1 MINLSDSD
9 DVMRGSTALADGGK
23 MDEAIGLVQSA
34 IKEQPHDGKLWH
46 ILGTLHRTDQNSAA
60 ALAAL
65 EKALSY
71 QPQNAVL
78 HHAIARVTMEAGMP
92 AVEKF
97 DQARQF
103 APNDGSII
111 MGRSAAQMASGK
123 FDEAIADL
131 ELILASNPLWLEGH
145 DLLSQARWMSGDK
158 TSFTTS
164 FTQALK
170 TNPQNGSLWAKCLDA
185 LLKADRF
192 AEASETVEQARAAL
206 GDSRGLTMYDAI
218 CASELGETKK
228 ADQLFAALAPITE
241 IALAVRHM
249 RHLFRAGHVELAAR
263 LGESFVHDPDANQI
277 WPYLSLAWRAIGD
290 ARWQWLDDQE
300 GLVQIYD
307 LEDQIDIAALATSLR
322 SIHVAKADMIGQSV
336 RGGSQTDGPLFARID
351 PEIQKLKSVI
361 RSTVKDHIDGLPAL
375 DSTHPV
381 LRHRSNSIRF
391 SGSWS
396 VRLTGAGFH
405 TSHLHPMGWF
415 SSAFYVNLPNE
426 TEMGPPPSGWLA
438 LGGPPPE
445 LNLDLPAIR
454 HVEPK
459 PGRLVIFPSI
469 MWHGTVPFEDG
480 ERLSVAFDVATP
492 SPIDNSV

>member
-9 DVMRGSTALADGGK
+9 DVIKRSTVLADGGK
-23 MDEAIGLVQSA
+23 MNEAIGLVQSA
-34 IKEQPHDGKLWH
+34 IKQQPDDGKLWH

-97 DQARQF
+97 DQARQL

-111 MGRSAAQMASGK
+111 MGRCAAQLAAGK

-131 ELILASNPLWLEGH
+131 NLILASNALWLDGH

-158 TSFTTS
+158 TSFTSS
-164 FTQALK
+164 FDEALK

-185 LLKADRF
+185 LLKADRY
-192 AEASETVEQARAAL
+192 AEASRMVEQARAAL

-218 CASELGETKK
+218 CASELGETEK

-249 RHLFRAGHVELAAR
+249 RHLLRTGHVELAAR
-263 LGESFVHDPDANQI
+263 IGESFVHDLEANQI
-277 WPYLSLAWRAIGD
+277 WPYLSLAWRATGD
-290 ARWQWLDDQE
+290 TRWQWLDDQE

-307 LEDQIDIAALATSLR
+307 LDDQIDIAGLATCLR
-322 SIHVAKADMIGQSV
+322 SIHVSKADMIGQSV
-336 RGGSQTDGPLFARID
+336 RGGTQTDGPLFARID

-361 RSTVKDHIDGLPAL
+361 QSTVRSHVEGLPPL
-375 DSTHPV
+375 DPTHPV
-381 LRHRSNSIRF
+381 LRHRSKYIRF

-415 SSAFYVNLPNE
+415 SSALYVNLPDE
-426 TEMGPPPSGWLA
+426 TDMGPPPAGWLE
-438 LGGPPPE
+438 LGAPPPE
-445 LNLDLPAIR
+445 LNIDLPAIR
-454 HVEPK
+454 KIEPK

-469 MWHGTVPFEDG
+469 MWHGTVPFEEG

-492 SPIDNSV
+492 AEIDDSV